1 MEDSFYAHWKALTHI
16 EEWRLMARVARVDD
30 KITAYTVGA
39 PISSDLFLVLLEI
52 SDPDYPGLG
61 CYLFREFCREL
72 EGYQWINT
80 MDDSDLSSLRQAKQS
95 YHPIRKIPFFG
106 VTSKS

>member
-1 MEDSFYAHWKALTHI
+1 
-16 EEWRLMARVARVDD
+16 MARVARVDD

-39 PISSDLFLVLLEI
+39 PISSDLFLILLEI

-61 CYLFREFCREL
+61 GYLFREFCREL

-80 MDDSDLSSLRQAKQS
+80 MDDSDLSSLRQSKQS
-95 YHPIRKIPFFG
+95 YHPIRKIPFFS
-106 VTSKS
+106 VTRQV